1 MNNTKRKTTAAACF
15 SWRKLGQQQHTCLHV
30 TRHAALLCVVLCLV
44 VCCLP
49 CCQCDSM
56 CSKETQAT
64 DWIGQPK
71 NGQHFLE
78 RNFIGVSANY
88 PILPPKLRHCFV
100 ETLSVLLSVLGHSC
114 CVLLSVAGYVDGEQ
128 VVTRCCD
135 KPAPLRRLLHTPA
148 TCSPH
153 VAQHPNGVNLTT
165 HPRLHIQTAQ
175 GVCVFVFVRVCVCV
189 GEE

>member
-1 MNNTKRKTTAAACF
+1 MAAAESKLHRVELGFVRVCLGREGGWGRKGRWDGWKMNNTKRKTTAAACF

-88 PILPPKLRHCFV
+88 PILPPKASPL
-100 ETLSVLLSVLGHSC
+100 
-114 CVLLSVAGYVDGEQ
+114 
-128 VVTRCCD
+128 
-135 KPAPLRRLLHTPA
+135 LRRDFVSAFVSAWTQLLCP
-148 TCSPH
+148 
-153 VAQHPNGVNLTT
+153 V
-165 HPRLHIQTAQ
+165 
-175 GVCVFVFVRVCVCV
+175 VCCWLCGRRA
-189 GEE
+189 GSHALL